1 MPGGVSCTPD
11 EARLQGRA
19 NREPRMDRLKLVAL
33 DEEDLAIL
41 SAHLQDAVLKVGDMT
56 YLARD
61 KRFALVVNR
70 FDWAGAGKGLRRR
83 RRTGVHFDRVL
94 KVQASRLRMAEPDA
108 VVNLL
113 AVIFTPGEAPSGHVT
128 LVFSGGAAL
137 RLEVE
142 CLEVQMSDLGPVW
155 ETQSTPAHDPA
166 GGPADVAE
174 G

>member
-1 MPGGVSCTPD
+1 
-11 EARLQGRA
+11 
-19 NREPRMDRLKLVAL
+19 MDRLKLVAL
-33 DEEDLAIL
+33 DDEDLAVL

-56 YLARD
+56 YLARE

-70 FDWAGAGKGLRRR
+70 FDWAGAASGLRRR

-94 KVQASRLRMAEPDA
+94 KVQANRLRTAATDA

-113 AVIFTPGEAPSGHVT
+113 AVIFTPADAPSGHVT

-155 ETQSTPAHDPA
+155 ETQSTPVHDP
-166 GGPADVAE
+166 GGEPASTAE